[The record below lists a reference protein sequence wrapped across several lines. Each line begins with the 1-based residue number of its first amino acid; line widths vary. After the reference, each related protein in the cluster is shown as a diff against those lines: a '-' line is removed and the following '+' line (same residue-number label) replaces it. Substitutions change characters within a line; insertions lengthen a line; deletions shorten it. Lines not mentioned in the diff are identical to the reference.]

1 LVVVRLG
8 EGVLG
13 VGFVGRVETDELC
26 GLVVTIAGAGAGA
39 GAGAEVD
46 VGAAGWKLGAGAACC
61 PQAVSARPSEA
72 ASNV

>member
-39 GAGAEVD
+39 GAEVD

-61 PQAVSARPSEA
+61 PLAVSARPSEA

>member
-26 GLVVTIAGAGAGA
+26 GLVVTIAGAGA

>member
-8 EGVLG
+8 EGVRG

-26 GLVVTIAGAGAGA
+26 GLVVTIAGAGA